1 MGTLRKYLMNGAIIS
16 SIFSGISAFR
26 QGRKN
31 PSDWR
36 TYLTW
41 IAWGLSLVVAIG
53 TVRKQSLD
61 PDAPA
66 VSAGPKLKN
75 ASKKPKKSKDD

>member
-16 SIFSGISAFR
+16 SLLSGLSAFR

-31 PSDWR
+31 EKDWR

-41 IAWGLSLVVAIG
+41 IAWVLMLIVAIG
-53 TVRKQSLD
+53 TVRMQSID
-61 PDAPA
+61 PDAA
-66 VSAGPKLKN
+66 KRAAGPKLKN
-75 ASKKPKKSKDD
+75 TQKKAKKDKG

>member
-16 SIFSGISAFR
+16 SVFSGISAFR

-31 PSDWR
+31 PTDWR

-41 IAWGLSLVVAIG
+41 IAWGLTLVVAIG
-53 TVRKQSLD
+53 TVRKESLD
-61 PDAPA
+61 PAAAKTAP
-66 VSAGPKLKN
+66 GPKLN
-75 ASKKPKKSKDD
+75 NSQKKPKKDK